1 MQEDEAEEMQSR
13 GEEGGCRSNGGEQDE
28 DLEEELNGKDDEE
41 DFEEQA
47 FADIDYEQHEIMYE
61 YESG

>member
-1 MQEDEAEEMQSR
+1 VQEDEVEDMQSR

-28 DLEEELNGKDDEE
+28 DLEEEFNGKDDEE
-41 DFEEQA
+41 NFEEQA

-61 YESG
+61 DESG

>member
-1 MQEDEAEEMQSR
+1 MQSR

-28 DLEEELNGKDDEE
+28 DLEEEFNGKDDEE

-61 YESG
+61 DESG